1 MNQIIGIMSRA
12 MDASSLRQKAISNNI
27 ANVDTPNYKPVEVS
41 FEKLLQQEIDSNFTG
56 NRTNGKHIAIGKSGE
71 VPSPESAKANIVM
84 KNSENGVDLD
94 NEMAE
99 MSKNALWYQSLTYGI
114 NEEFNLLKMSIRGSR

>member
-12 MDASSLRQKAISNNI
+12 MDASSLRQKAISDNI
-27 ANVDTPNYKPVEVS
+27 ANVDTPNFKPVEVS
-41 FEKLLQQEIDSNFTG
+41 FEKLLQHEINSKFIG
-56 NRTNGKHIAIGKSGE
+56 SRTNGKHFTIGKSD
-71 VPSPESAKANIVM
+71 VIPAPESVKANIVM
-84 KNSENGVDLD
+84 KNSNNGVDLD
-94 NEMAE
+94 SEMAE

>member
-1 MNQIIGIMSRA
+1 MNQIIGVMSRA

-41 FEKLLQQEIDSNFTG
+41 FEKLLQQEIDSKFTG
-56 NRTNGKHIAIGKSGE
+56 NRTNEKHVAIGKAGAI
-71 VPSPESAKANIVM
+71 PAPEAIRANIVM
-84 KNSENGVDLD
+84 ENSRNGVDLD
-94 NEMAE
+94 FEMAE

>member
-27 ANVDTPNYKPVEVS
+27 ANADTPNFKPTQVS
-41 FEKLLQQEIDSNFTG
+41 FENLLQQEINSKFSG
-56 NRTNGKHIAIGKSGE
+56 NRTNGKHFTIGKTE
-71 VPSPESAKANIVM
+71 QIPMAKSVQDHVLM

-94 NEMAE
+94 YEMTE